1 MQRALAVVVL
11 CPSVSEP
18 ERCGWRSGRVLVYLG
33 YSLTSQ
39 VGKLGKQRVA
49 LIWEKEELG
58 AGGGEWH
65 TVKGAAGCGGG
76 VQ

>member
-1 MQRALAVVVL
+1 M
-11 CPSVSEP
+11 
-18 ERCGWRSGRVLVYLG
+18 G

-65 TVKGAAGCGGG
+65 TVHGAAGCGGG